1 MNLAVVKQTDNAE
14 LDTLALKSDARQGE
28 RVIEAVYRFLE
39 RFVAYPSKDAHVA
52 HALWVIHTHM
62 MDAWETTPR
71 IAFLSAE
78 PASGKTRALEITEL
92 LVPNPVSAVNV
103 TPAYLFRKIGAEGSA
118 TILYDEIDTVF
129 GPKAKENEEI
139 RGLLNAGNS
148 RFGKAGRCVIRGKN
162 IETEEI
168 SAYSAV
174 ALAGLGW
181 LPDTILSRSIVIRM
195 RRRHQ
200 GEQVEP
206 FRRRVHAPEG
216 ERVRSLVETWAQ
228 ANTRH
233 IEWPHLPSEIND
245 RDADVWEPL
254 IAVADRVGGVWPETA
269 RKAGVALVAAG
280 KEKEPSLGIR
290 LLADLRTIFEDFN
303 EMSSKMILSRLIEIE
318 ESPWGDIR
326 GRQLDERGLAKRLK
340 AYGIKSKTV
349 RIGDATPRG
358 YTRADLFDAWT
369 RYLPAQPGTSE
380 TSATSATHQ
389 AHHAGD
395 VAHVAELSGYE
406 GGPSPDERSFNLEEA
421 GQ

>member
-1 MNLAVVKQTDNAE
+1 
-14 LDTLALKSDARQGE
+14 
-28 RVIEAVYRFLE
+28 
-39 RFVAYPSKDAHVA
+39 
-52 HALWVIHTHM
+52 
-62 MDAWETTPR
+62 
-71 IAFLSAE
+71 
-78 PASGKTRALEITEL
+78 
-92 LVPNPVSAVNV
+92 
-103 TPAYLFRKIGAEGSA
+103 
-118 TILYDEIDTVF
+118 
-129 GPKAKENEEI
+129 
-139 RGLLNAGNS
+139 
-148 RFGKAGRCVIRGKN
+148 
-162 IETEEI
+162 
-168 SAYSAV
+168 
-174 ALAGLGW
+174 
-181 LPDTILSRSIVIRM
+181 M

-369 RYLPAQPGTSE
+369 RYRPPNPAQAKHPQRLQHTKRTMPGMLRMLRSCRVIKADRRRMNGHSTLKRPANDLPPFVDPRRIL
-380 TSATSATHQ
+380 ATPHGGRSCCRLLWRTDGGCLQ
-389 AHHAGD
+389 
-395 VAHVAELSGYE
+395 
-406 GGPSPDERSFNLEEA
+406 GPSR
-421 GQ
+421 